1 MAGNVLSNTFIIL
14 LNTFIILSKN
24 GKKKKKE
31 RDRERPIGSEG
42 GNWHI
47 KCEEFHELA
56 DFAEGSYTSRE
67 FAAMQGNCSREQ
79 PLCDD
84 NS

>member
-31 RDRERPIGSEG
+31 RERPTGSEG
-42 GNWHI
+42 
-47 KCEEFHELA
+47 
-56 DFAEGSYTSRE
+56 
-67 FAAMQGNCSREQ
+67 
-79 PLCDD
+79 
-84 NS
+84 